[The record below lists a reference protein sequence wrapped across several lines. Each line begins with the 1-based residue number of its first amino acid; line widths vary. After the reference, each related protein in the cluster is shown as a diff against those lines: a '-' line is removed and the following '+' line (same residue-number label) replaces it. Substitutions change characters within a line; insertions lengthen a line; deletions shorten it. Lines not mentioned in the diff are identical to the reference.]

1 MAEVVNIPKVS
12 ASSLTR
18 ENSSLSAPVKK
29 EKPEI
34 QKVDYKGGVTV
45 KKQSAWS
52 KFTETFIKEDLPDV
66 GDYILWDI
74 IVPTIAR
81 TINDII
87 CGASNRIFLGSG
99 YSQPN
104 NIYRSQGVTYVKR
117 TDYGAQ
123 SRTTTTQTRSAQR
136 NSAQRTTERRPSFN
150 ASDVRFNFQEGAN
163 DVLSAMVDYLE
174 VYPSLT
180 VNEFFELADAGT
192 PPYTA
197 ENWGWTRDDINN
209 AVVLGNIHEGY
220 FIKLPNPRYIK
231 E

>member
-18 ENSSLSAPVKK
+18 ESSSLSRVQEKASKPEVKK
-29 EKPEI
+29 VNYE
-34 QKVDYKGGVTV
+34 GGVTV

-99 YSQPN
+99 YSQPSGL
-104 NIYRSQGVTYVKR
+104 YRSQGATYVKR

-123 SRTTTTQTRSAQR
+123 SRTQTA
-136 NSAQRTTERRPSFN
+136 RTTRQSHEGPSSRRPSFN
-150 ASDVRFNFQEGAN
+150 ASDVRFDNREAAET
-163 DVLSAMVDYLE
+163 VLDSMIEYLE
-174 VYPSLT
+174 QAYPTLT
-180 VNEFFELADAGT
+180 VNEFFMMADAGT
-192 PPYTA
+192 PPYTV
-197 ENWGWTRDDINN
+197 ENWGWTISDMADASVI
-209 AVVLGNIHEGY
+209 GNIHEGY
-220 FIKLPNPRYIK
+220 FIKLPNPKYIK